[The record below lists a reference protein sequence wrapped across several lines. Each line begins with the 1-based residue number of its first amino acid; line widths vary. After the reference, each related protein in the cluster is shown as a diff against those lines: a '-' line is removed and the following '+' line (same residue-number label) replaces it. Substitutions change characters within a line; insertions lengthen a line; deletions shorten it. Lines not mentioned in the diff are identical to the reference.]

1 MDARPGPIAR
11 SVPALPNF
19 RRRRVRAAGRP
30 RGCRAPPV
38 QPSRA
43 RHRNGTAPA
52 GGSVRS
58 CAGTPSS
65 RNRLS
70 KWPGVITPRITAPSL
85 STRNVC
91 GTPRGMYTV
100 VPGPAVSS
108 RSSIQNVTA
117 PGQHGLHRHRS
128 VVGEGG
134 RTKPTSTVPARRRAD
149 GSIMP
154 WLLTAR
160 WTSGRASQAVAP
172 SKPGRELTRVMG
184 RDGVRRGGSSHRL
197 AVSGWGA
204 GAKKSTSSCVTRSG
218 SS

>member
-19 RRRRVRAAGRP
+19 RRRRVRAAGRR

-128 VVGEGG
+128 VIGERRAHEADVDGPGPQTGG
-134 RTKPTSTVPARRRAD
+134 RIDHAVVAHGKVDVGASLAGGRPVETRQGAYAGD
-149 GSIMP
+149 G
-154 WLLTAR
+154 A
-160 WTSGRASQAVAP
+160 
-172 SKPGRELTRVMG
+172 
-184 RDGVRRGGSSHRL
+184 
-197 AVSGWGA
+197 
-204 GAKKSTSSCVTRSG
+204 
-218 SS
+218 